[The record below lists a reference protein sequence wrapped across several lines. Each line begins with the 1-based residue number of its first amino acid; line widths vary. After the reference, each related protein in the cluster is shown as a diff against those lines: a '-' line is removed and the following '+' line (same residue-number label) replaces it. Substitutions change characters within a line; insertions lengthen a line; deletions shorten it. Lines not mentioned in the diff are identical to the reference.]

1 MHAPF
6 SNQSLLSH
14 FPYLTLLINLEHY
27 QNKTTR
33 KTKFHFKKRQKDT
46 KEKSDSSKHNYMMGY
61 HAKRSLE
68 EKNDE
73 RDKQLIKDKQELTY
87 AVTKKKT

>member
-1 MHAPF
+1 
-6 SNQSLLSH
+6 
-14 FPYLTLLINLEHY
+14 
-27 QNKTTR
+27 
-33 KTKFHFKKRQKDT
+33 
-46 KEKSDSSKHNYMMGY
+46 MMGY

-87 AVTKKKT
+87 AVTKKKLEARVIKITYPHLAWPFPFDILSSSEDSHSSL